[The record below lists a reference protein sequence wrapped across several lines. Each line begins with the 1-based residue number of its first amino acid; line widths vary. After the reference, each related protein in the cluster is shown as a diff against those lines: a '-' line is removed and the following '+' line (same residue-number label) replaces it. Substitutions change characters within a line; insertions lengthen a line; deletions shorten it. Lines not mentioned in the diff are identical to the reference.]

1 MNIFEI
7 FQTEG
12 SIDQAL
18 LSGIVQY
25 QNYWLAIKEIIDG
38 LFQTLQFNST
48 HRIRYVEQALS
59 ELWLSIYQQ
68 CEKLVTV
75 VVEYYR
81 STTQTYSDKF
91 QQALRSIY
99 LP

>member
-18 LSGIVQY
+18 LAGIAQY
-25 QNYWLAIKEIIDG
+25 QNYWLGIKEIIDN

-48 HRIRYVEQALS
+48 IKIIQSKQRMNYGTA
-59 ELWLSIYQQ
+59 YAN
-68 CEKLVTV
+68 
-75 VVEYYR
+75 
-81 STTQTYSDKF
+81 TQTNW
-91 QQALRSIY
+91 
-99 LP
+99 